1 MEPGLMARVKVTHDH
16 IVEATP
22 SVNLLYRAGS
32 EVTAPRAHI
41 ESIVSAGHGERV
53 PARRRAPKTTEK
65 GEEKKP

>member
-1 MEPGLMARVKVTHDH
+1 MARVKVTHDH

-41 ESIVSAGHGERV
+41 KSIVDAGHGERV
-53 PARRRAPKTTEK
+53 PARKAKAPETTEN
-65 GEEKKP
+65 EEEVKQ